1 MTDQNP
7 YAPPI
12 NPPESPPDPAPI
24 DLNPVDRRNIEDLI
38 RESRNLYLVVLLSII
53 CIPLA
58 GIFIPAWYLFQ
69 LWQWQTLAQKYP
81 ALLTAGLPRHSIQ
94 TRFKSCRW
102 KLIASI
108 VVGVIDIAILL
119 WIFGGYLLKLV
130 LKLV

>member
-1 MTDQNP
+1 MSDKNP

-12 NPPESPPDPAPI
+12 SNPPEPPPDPAPI
-24 DLNPVDRRNIEDLI
+24 DLDPVDRRKIEDLI
-38 RESRNLYLVVLLSII
+38 RESRNLYLVVFLSII

-58 GIFIPAWYLFQ
+58 GLFIPVWYL
-69 LWQWQTLAQKYP
+69 LHLRQWQSLAHKYP
-81 ALLTAGLPRHSIQ
+81 ALLVTGLPRHSIQ

-130 LKLV
+130 LN